1 MKVSIK
7 LKGVGEQNFFVQPY
21 ENHHGDK
28 QNQYILIRY
37 MTEVKRPLIVLHL
50 DMEQKSFVFDSKLCD
65 IDEQEDVLTEKMH
78 NLAME
83 VLESQQQG
91 KDLSAADIPEEEK
104 VFSPYNPDQIRVE
117 PSTMSL
123 RQVYDMI
130 MDEDINLSPDFQR
143 NAIWDNRRKCR
154 LIESILLRIPL
165 PVFYFSADKEGKL
178 SVVDGLQR
186 LTAIKEFMDNKLPLS
201 ALEYLDS
208 CVGCTYNNGNNKL
221 DERLYRRFNLT
232 QITINIID
240 SSSPTRVKYDIF
252 RRLNTGG
259 RPLNAQELRNC
270 LASNALRKTLKEMA
284 QSETFKN
291 ATTRSISDERME
303 AQECALRFMYFR
315 YLQKHHRNG
324 IEGYSGIM
332 DVDLDAFVDQVSSD
346 KNFPYDEYI
355 KDYERAMTNAQYLF
369 GRHAFRKVYKETE
382 YESDRSVINKALFL
396 SLSVLLADCS
406 IEDVKLRCERNSWVK
421 VLGEKISND
430 EYLLSMLSYGTNGWK
445 NIMTVFSKI
454 KEIIQE
460 KL

>member
-7 LKGVGEQNFFVQPY
+7 LKGFGEQNFFVQPY
-21 ENHHGDK
+21 EDK

-37 MTEVKRPLIVLHL
+37 MTEVKHPLIVLHL

-91 KDLSAADIPEEEK
+91 KDLSAEDIPEEEK

-130 MDEDINLSPDFQR
+130 RDEDINLSPDFQR

-201 ALEYLDS
+201 ALEYLGS
-208 CVGCTYNNGNNKL
+208 CVGCTYNGNNKL

-270 LASNALRKTLKEMA
+270 LASNALRTTLKEMA
-284 QSETFKN
+284 QSEAFKN

-315 YLQKHHRNG
+315 YLQKHRRNG
-324 IEGYSGIM
+324 IEEYSGTM

-346 KNFPYDEYI
+346 KDFSYNEYI

-406 IEDVKLRCERNSWVK
+406 IEDVKLRCEKNSWVK

-445 NIMTVFSKI
+445 NIMTVFGKI